1 MKAKFERKYCNDLLK
16 SLLKNVSN
24 NRILEAISIL
34 IVSFYNCYPFVVWG
48 GAGCRVLYYK
58 SKRQEKYF
66 LYSQDKP
73 PPIKNNFKI

>member
-48 GAGCRVLYYK
+48 GGRVSCFILQVK
-58 SKRQEKYF
+58 KTR
-66 LYSQDKP
+66 
-73 PPIKNNFKI
+73 KIFFILSG